1 MVLTNIPKAP
11 HFEDRSSLVLEELI
25 KIKKVKNK
33 KELKEE
39 VEKLEIKL
47 SKSKRDKT
55 TLEIIVLEVN
65 ERNEFLDEQVQY
77 RDTRITILELQLSKK
92 KKAAREESKKEKRR
106 SGSKLDAK
114 QLQT

>member
-1 MVLTNIPKAP
+1 MVLTTIPKAP

-25 KIKKVKNK
+25 KIKKVNNE
-33 KELKEE
+33 KELKEK

-65 ERNEFLDEQVQY
+65 KRRAFLDEQVQS
-77 RDTRITILELQLSKK
+77 RDTRITILELQLSN
-92 KKAAREESKKEKRR
+92 KKAAREKSKKEK
-106 SGSKLDAK
+106 GELG
-114 QLQT
+114 LN

>member
-1 MVLTNIPKAP
+1 MVLTTIPKAP

-25 KIKKVKNK
+25 KIKKVNNE
-33 KELKEE
+33 KELKEK

-65 ERNEFLDEQVQY
+65 KRRAFLNEQVQSK
-77 RDTRITILELQLSKK
+77 DTRITILELQLSKK
-92 KKAAREESKKEKRR
+92 KAAREESKKEK
-106 SGSKLDAK
+106 GELGIN
-114 QLQT
+114 

>member
-1 MVLTNIPKAP
+1 MVLTTIPKAP

-25 KIKKVKNK
+25 KIKKVNNE
-33 KELKEE
+33 KELKEK

-65 ERNEFLDEQVQY
+65 KRRAFLDEQVQSK
-77 RDTRITILELQLSKK
+77 DTRITILELQLSKK
-92 KKAAREESKKEKRR
+92 KAAREESKKEK
-106 SGSKLDAK
+106 GELGIN
-114 QLQT
+114 

>member
-25 KIKKVKNK
+25 KIKKVNNK
-33 KELKEE
+33 KELKEK

-92 KKAAREESKKEKRR
+92 KRLQEKNLRKR
-106 SGSKLDAK
+106 KGEVGLN
-114 QLQT
+114 

>member
-1 MVLTNIPKAP
+1 MVLTTIPKAP

-25 KIKKVKNK
+25 KIKKVNNE
-33 KELKEE
+33 KELKEK

-65 ERNEFLDEQVQY
+65 KRRAFLDEQVQSK
-77 RDTRITILELQLSKK
+77 DTRITILELQLSKK
-92 KKAAREESKKEKRR
+92 KVAREESKKEK
-106 SGSKLDAK
+106 GELGIN
-114 QLQT
+114 

>member
-65 ERNEFLDEQVQY
+65 ERREFLDEQVQY

-92 KKAAREESKKEKRR
+92 KRLQEKNLRKR
-106 SGSKLDAK
+106 KGEVGLN
-114 QLQT
+114 

>member
-92 KKAAREESKKEKRR
+92 KRLQEKNLRKR
-106 SGSKLDAK
+106 KGEVGLN
-114 QLQT
+114 